1 MGIRSRTAIAAFALT
16 TSTLSG
22 CALTQSNAG
31 KGVLIGAATGAAAG
45 AAIGNK
51 NGGTARGAIIGAAV
65 GGAAGAII
73 GHQMDRQAKEIAQN
87 IPGATVERVGEGIQ
101 VTFASGLLYDFDSDR
116 VRADAASNLRTLAQS
131 LDKYPDTELVIV
143 GHTDD
148 KGTDE
153 YNQELS
159 QRRATAAATYLVSQG
174 VSRARIRPVGRGET
188 EPKVPNESEAA
199 RQQNRRV
206 EVAIFASEKL
216 QEKAKQQAF
225 TSGSPS
231 GI

>member
-1 MGIRSRTAIAAFALT
+1 MNLHRHRLAIAALALGAT
-16 TSTLSG
+16 TLSG

-45 AAIGNK
+45 AAIGKN

-73 GHQMDRQAKEIAQN
+73 GRQMDKQARELEQN

-116 VRADAASNLRTLAQS
+116 VRSDAATNLRTLAQS

-148 KGTDE
+148 KGTDS
-153 YNQELS
+153 YNLDLS
-159 QRRATAAATYLVSQG
+159 ERRAAAAANYLVSQG
-174 VSRARIRPVGRGET
+174 VTRARIRTVGRGET
-188 EPKVPNESEAA
+188 EPKVANDSEST
-199 RQQNRRV
+199 RSQNRRV

-216 QEKAKQQAF
+216 QEQAKQQAF
-225 TSGSPS
+225 TGRS

>member
-1 MGIRSRTAIAAFALT
+1 MGTRSRIAIATLALGAT
-16 TSTLSG
+16 TLSG
-22 CALTQSNAG
+22 CAMTQSNAG

-45 AAIGNK
+45 AAIGRN
-51 NGGTARGAIIGAAV
+51 NGGTARGAIIGAAI

-73 GHQMDRQAKEIAQN
+73 GRQMDKQAKEIAQN

-116 VRADAASNLRTLAQS
+116 VRGDAASNLRTLAQS
-131 LDKYPDTELVIV
+131 LDKYPDTELLIV

-148 KGTDE
+148 KGTDG
-153 YNQELS
+153 YNYDLS
-159 QRRATAAATYLVSQG
+159 ERRAAAAASYLVSQG
-174 VSRARIRPVGRGET
+174 VERARIRTVGRGES
-188 EPKVPNESEAA
+188 EPKVANDSEAS

-206 EVAIFASEKL
+206 EVAIFASEQL
-216 QEKAKQQAF
+216 QQKAKQQAF
-225 TSGSPS
+225 TSGNS

>member
-1 MGIRSRTAIAAFALT
+1 MGTRTRTAITAFALT

-45 AAIGNK
+45 AAVGSK

-73 GHQMDRQAKEIAQN
+73 GHQMDKQAKEIAQN

-101 VTFASGLLYDFDSDR
+101 VTFASGLLYDYDSDR

-131 LDKYPDTELVIV
+131 LDKYPDTELLIV

-148 KGTDE
+148 RGTE
-153 YNQELS
+153 AYNQDLS

-174 VSRARIRPVGRGET
+174 VARSRIRPVGRGES
-188 EPKVPNESEAA
+188 EPKVANESEET

-206 EVAIFASEKL
+206 EVAIFANEKL
-216 QEKAKQQAF
+216 QQKAKQQAF
-225 TSGSPS
+225 TGSSSS

>member
-1 MGIRSRTAIAAFALT
+1 
-16 TSTLSG
+16 
-22 CALTQSNAG
+22 
-31 KGVLIGAATGAAAG
+31 
-45 AAIGNK
+45 
-51 NGGTARGAIIGAAV
+51 
-65 GGAAGAII
+65 
-73 GHQMDRQAKEIAQN
+73 MDKQAKEIAQN

-131 LDKYPDTELVIV
+131 LDKYPDTELLIV

-148 KGTDE
+148 KGTDG
-153 YNQELS
+153 YNLDLS
-159 QRRATAAATYLVSQG
+159 ERRAAAAANYLVSQG
-174 VSRARIRPVGRGET
+174 VARSRIRPVGRGES
-188 EPKVPNESEAA
+188 EPKVANDSEAN

-216 QEKAKQQAF
+216 QQKAKQQAF
-225 TSGSPS
+225 TGSP

>member
-1 MGIRSRTAIAAFALT
+1 MGTRSRATIAAAALAA
-16 TSTLSG
+16 STLSG

-87 IPGATVERVGEGIQ
+87 IPGATVERVGEGIE
-101 VTFASGLLYDFDSDR
+101 VTFASGLLYDYDSDR
-116 VRADAASNLRTLAQS
+116 VRAEAASNLRTLAQS

-148 KGTDE
+148 RGTDS
-153 YNQELS
+153 YNQDLS

-174 VSRARIRPVGRGET
+174 VSRSRIRPVGRGES
-188 EPKVPNESEAA
+188 EPKVANDSEAT

-206 EVAIFASEKL
+206 EVAIFANEKL

-225 TSGSPS
+225 TSRPSS